1 LQATIAKLEQDRV
14 LVEEYSRL
22 CQGIL
27 SPIRRLPTEI
37 LTQIFAFFVPNLGV
51 YRSSNGLGYEEGRQE
66 ELSRVANAD
75 LLRISQVCLRWHALV
90 MGTPSLWSVIDLDLA
105 LWDGIAEAPIKR
117 ALKSALDRGG
127 NSALYVGLRC
137 RGFCGP
143 PALELLRLLAQHS
156 RRWRKLVVLECESIP
171 MAAISLLKTSFPL
184 LHTLDM
190 DVIFSDDT
198 DASELMSCFNV
209 APRLHTLE
217 YLGPFKCLL
226 KLPLEQL
233 YTIQCLEVLISDFDE
248 FIAVLKRLSRT
259 TSDCRLHLEIDS
271 DTAIDGLPIT
281 TTATCNISGRLLFWI
296 SNPNG
301 ADGGGTVLACLMSRL
316 TLPFIQVLQFAA
328 RGRQHLVTRW
338 PHVEFSALS
347 DRSSFSGHLLS
358 LKLAA
363 ILITELELV
372 QTLSGLNSLQA
383 LTISDHRI
391 IKGKG
396 QESVLFTDSLLRRL
410 AWSHDSTCLVPH
422 LSVLKCHTLLK
433 FDDSVHRDFVLSR
446 LESGRSPEDP
456 FQVDLRWYPGHYRE
470 LDSEVVAEFAER
482 ETQGELY
489 FSLSE
494 STLFSQAE

>member
-1 LQATIAKLEQDRV
+1 
-14 LVEEYSRL
+14 
-22 CQGIL
+22 
-27 SPIRRLPTEI
+27 
-37 LTQIFAFFVPNLGV
+37 
-51 YRSSNGLGYEEGRQE
+51 
-66 ELSRVANAD
+66 
-75 LLRISQVCLRWHALV
+75 
-90 MGTPSLWSVIDLDLA
+90 
-105 LWDGIAEAPIKR
+105 
-117 ALKSALDRGG
+117 
-127 NSALYVGLRC
+127 
-137 RGFCGP
+137 
-143 PALELLRLLAQHS
+143 
-156 RRWRKLVVLECESIP
+156 

-198 DASELMSCFNV
+198 DASKLMSCFNV

-217 YLGPFKCLL
+217 YFGPFKCLL

-233 YTIQCLEVLISDFDE
+233 HTIQCLEVLISDFDE
-248 FIAVLKRLSRT
+248 FVSVLKRLSRT
-259 TSDCRLHLEIDS
+259 ASDCRVHLEIDG
-271 DTAIDGLPIT
+271 DAAAIDGLPIT
-281 TTATCNISGRLLFWI
+281 TTATCNMSGRLLFWI

-301 ADGGGTVLACLMSRL
+301 ADGGGTVLARLMSRL
-316 TLPFIQVLQFAA
+316 TLPFIEILQFAA
-328 RGRQHLVTRW
+328 GGRHHLVTRW

-363 ILITELELV
+363 ILITESELV
-372 QTLSGLNSLQA
+372 QTLSGLSSLQA

-391 IKGKG
+391 TIEGKG
-396 QESVLFTDSLLRRL
+396 QESVLVTDSLLRRL

-446 LESGRSPEDP
+446 LESGRGPEGP
-456 FQVDLRWYPGHYRE
+456 FEVDLRWYPGHYRE

-482 ETQGELY
+482 EAQGELY

-494 STLFSQAE
+494 STLFSQAERQP